1 MQELTLAARIE
12 SVLKA
17 LPAQFGTWH
26 EYLVAQLGQT
36 ATFAIYLALGAII
49 LLALFRSFKFSFD
62 VLRFVVVPTLAI
74 AFVGSLLLPYSF
86 LTIAPFA
93 AIACSTL
100 LFIRG

>member
-12 SVLKA
+12 GLLKA

-26 EYLVAQLGQT
+26 EYLLSQLGQT
-36 ATFAIYLALGAII
+36 ATFAIYLALGAIV

-62 VLRFVVVPTLAI
+62 VLRFVVVPTTAI